1 MFLAALEFGMSW
13 KAGLGGAAAGDV
25 LTALVLVVSSL

>member
-13 KAGLGGAAAGDV
+13 KAGLGATAGDV
-25 LTALVLVVSSL
+25 LAVASRV